1 MNKVLFSCE
10 GLTMKFGGL
19 TALNRLDLG
28 IDEGDILGL
37 VGPNGSGKTTFFN
50 VVTGIYRPTEGRVFF
65 DGKDITGASS
75 QTVFEAGIA
84 RTFQRSRLCLELSIF
99 DNIMIGNFKRHDL
112 GFVSNIF
119 RRKTFQKTC
128 EEEVEK
134 AIELIRL
141 LNPELVGSIHKPVA
155 DLSMIDR
162 RRIEICRALIGKPKL
177 LFLDEPS
184 AGMTHDET
192 NQLMDEILAMKS
204 DERQLTI
211 VLIEHEM
218 GIIGKVTTRCAVLN
232 FGEKLCDGTYQSIV
246 ENPLVQEA
254 YLGREVTE
262 DEV

>member
-1 MNKVLFSCE
+1 MSDVLFSCK

-19 TALNRLDLG
+19 TALNKLDLD
-28 IDEGDILGL
+28 IKHGDVLGL

-50 VVTGIYRPTEGRVFF
+50 VVTGIYRPTEGQVMF
-65 DGKDITGASS
+65 DGQDITGASP

-99 DNIMIGNFKRHDL
+99 DNIMLGNKTRDL
-112 GFVSNIF
+112 GFFSNIIC
-119 RRKTFQKTC
+119 RKAFHKTC
-128 EEEVEK
+128 AEDIEK
-134 AIELIRL
+134 AVALIRM
-141 LNPELVGSIHKPVA
+141 LNPTLVDNIHRPVA

-162 RRIEICRALIGKPKL
+162 RRVEICRALIGKPKL

-204 DERQLTI
+204 DERKLTI

-254 YLGREVTE
+254 YLGQEVTE
-262 DEV
+262 DEG

>member
-1 MNKVLFSCE
+1 ML
-10 GLTMKFGGL
+10 
-19 TALNRLDLG
+19 
-28 IDEGDILGL
+28 
-37 VGPNGSGKTTFFN
+37 
-50 VVTGIYRPTEGRVFF
+50 
-65 DGKDITGASS
+65 
-75 QTVFEAGIA
+75 
-84 RTFQRSRLCLELSIF
+84 
-99 DNIMIGNFKRHDL
+99 GNFKQHDL
-112 GFVSNIF
+112 GFFSNII
-119 RRKTFQKTC
+119 RRKAFHKTC
-128 EEEVEK
+128 SEEVEK
-134 AIELIRL
+134 AAALIRM
-141 LNPELVGSIHKPVA
+141 LNPALVDSIHKPVA

-162 RRIEICRALIGKPKL
+162 RRIEICRALVGKPRL

-192 NQLMDEILAMKS
+192 HQLMDEILAMKS

>member
-1 MNKVLFSCE
+1 
-10 GLTMKFGGL
+10 MKFGGL
-19 TALNRLDLG
+19 TALNKLDLD
-28 IDEGDILGL
+28 IDEGDVLGL

-50 VVTGIYRPTEGRVFF
+50 VVTGIYRPTEGQVVF
-65 DGKDITGASS
+65 DGWDITGFSPQA
-75 QTVFEAGIA
+75 VFKAGIS
-84 RTFQRSRLCLELSIF
+84 RTFQRSRLCLDLSIF
-99 DNIMIGNFKRHDL
+99 DNIMLGRFKTHDL
-112 GFVSNIF
+112 GILGNIF
-119 RRKTFQKTC
+119 RRKAFRETC
-128 EEEVEK
+128 AEEIEK
-134 AIELIRL
+134 AVELIRR
-141 LNPELVGSIHKPVA
+141 LNPALVASIHKPVA

-162 RRIEICRALIGKPKL
+162 RRIEICRALIGKPRL

-204 DERQLTI
+204 DERRLAI

-232 FGEKLCDGTYQSIV
+232 FGEKLCDGTYRSIV

-254 YLGREVTE
+254 YLGQEVTE

>member
-1 MNKVLFSCE
+1 
-10 GLTMKFGGL
+10 MKFGGL
-19 TALNRLDLG
+19 TALNKLDLD
-28 IDEGDILGL
+28 IHEGDILGL

-50 VVTGIYRPTEGRVFF
+50 VVTGIYRPTDGQVVF
-65 DGKDITGASS
+65 DGWDITGFSPQA
-75 QTVFEAGIA
+75 VFEAGIA

-99 DNIMIGNFKRHDL
+99 DNIMLGNFKTHDL
-112 GFVSNIF
+112 GIFSNIF
-119 RRKTFQKTC
+119 RRKAFHKTC
-128 EEEVEK
+128 VEESEK
-134 AIELIRL
+134 AVELIRL
-141 LNPELVGSIHKPVA
+141 LNPALVDSIHRPVA

-162 RRIEICRALIGKPKL
+162 RRIEICRALIGKPRL

-204 DERQLTI
+204 GERSLTI

-218 GIIGKVTTRCAVLN
+218 GIIGRVTTRCAVLN

-254 YLGREVTE
+254 YLGQEVTE
-262 DEV
+262 DEA

>member
-1 MNKVLFSCE
+1 MNKRLFACR

-19 TALNRLDLG
+19 TALNRLDLD
-28 IDEGDILGL
+28 IDEGDVLGL

-50 VVTGIYRPTEGRVFF
+50 VVTGIYRPTDGQVIF
-65 DGKDITGASS
+65 DGWDITGFPPQA
-75 QTVFEAGIA
+75 VFQAGIA

-99 DNIMIGNFKRHDL
+99 DNIMLGNFKTHDL
-112 GFVSNIF
+112 GIYGNIF
-119 RRKTFQKTC
+119 RRGAFRKTC
-128 EEEVEK
+128 AEEIEK
-134 AIELIRL
+134 ATELIRL
-141 LNPELVGSIHKPVA
+141 LNPALVDSMHRPVA

-162 RRIEICRALIGKPKL
+162 RRIEICRALIGKPRL

-204 DERQLTI
+204 DERRLTI

-262 DEV
+262 EEA